1 MFMRDFIKRN
11 KKFLIITCVIFLCIV
26 LGVVLYT
33 HVGHKL
39 IEAMYKGES
48 IGFLNKIIEGQ
59 SMHPLEYYLGAA
71 DLLFYRILFFS
82 VYLFFFCCIF
92 LFKSTHTRI
101 EFVIIILA
109 IGIGVMSQLPSFLN
123 RYIINDDV
131 RQHVYWM
138 QQFRDSGLFK
148 NDLLTVYAKNYQPW
162 GFIALYYVFSFM
174 IDPMIISKII
184 PIVLFVVSSLYLFK
198 LVREMTNNYTGFLA
212 ASIFMA
218 APIYL
223 HRMVGGPPRAFG
235 YPLLIIFLYY
245 LIKKE
250 YLKSSLVLILQCLFY
265 PIVFLLSM
273 LTYLFTFIKMQHKKI
288 FFDKPVTKRKYFII
302 AIIICSFI
310 LCGKYVISYNPPI
323 GKVVTKEQMVGNPE
337 YYSKGRFGLLPTPP
351 VLQSI
356 KQYLKKGMVFSQI
369 FDKPAKMVAINLGGL
384 NSKIIFLI
392 MLLFLAIEIVRKK
405 LLLPIEMILLFLSA
419 ILMHIIS
426 VFFLF
431 RLAFPSRYL
440 QYPLPLISLIICTI
454 AIGQLVIKIKSARIK
469 RTFQILI
476 LILVFLNID
485 HQYSVSLI
493 NMSDKKDLYNYL
505 NSLPKETMI
514 VAHPRLADGIPT
526 FAQRKVFI
534 KYELSHPI
542 FDNYWKTIKKRTVD
556 FFDAYYSEN
565 SLFIYAFC
573 KQNGIDYFVVDKK
586 HFTEKY
592 LKHGRIYFEPFNTY
606 VKNITEKRKNFALD
620 NIPEEDK
627 LFVTNDIFVI
637 KKDVLNVNSFKD
649 KK

>member
-1 MFMRDFIKRN
+1 MPDFIKRN
-11 KKFLIITCVIFLCIV
+11 KKVLIIACVIFLCIM
-26 LGVVLYT
+26 LGVMLYNY
-33 HVGHKL
+33 VGHKL
-39 IEAMYKGES
+39 IDVVYEGES

-59 SMHPLEYYLGAA
+59 SMHPLEHYLGIA
-71 DLLFYRILFFS
+71 DLLFYRILLFGACL
-82 VYLFFFCCIF
+82 LFFFCIF
-92 LFKSTHTRI
+92 LFKSTHARI
-101 EFVIIILA
+101 EFAIIILA

-131 RQHVYWM
+131 MQHVYWM
-138 QQFRDSGLFK
+138 QQFRDGGLFK

-162 GFIALYYVFSFM
+162 GFIALYYVFSFI

-198 LVREMTNNYTGFLA
+198 LVSEMTNNYTGFLS

-223 HRMVGGPPRAFG
+223 DRMVGGLPRAFG

-273 LTYLFTFIKMQHKKI
+273 LTYLFAFIKMQHKKI
-288 FFDKPVTKRKYFII
+288 FFDKPVTKTKYFII

-310 LCGKYVISYNPPI
+310 LCGKYVISYNPSI

-337 YYSKGRFGLLPTPP
+337 YYYSKGRFNLLPTPP

-369 FDKPAKMVAINLGGL
+369 FDKPTKMVSINPGGL
-384 NSKIIFLI
+384 NSEIIFLI
-392 MLLFLAIEIVRKK
+392 ILLFLALEIKRKK
-405 LLLPIEMILLFLSA
+405 LLLPIEIILLFLSA

-426 VFFLF
+426 VLFLF

-440 QYPLPLISLIICTI
+440 MYSLPLITLIICTI

-485 HQYSVSLI
+485 HQYSVGLI

-505 NSLPKETMI
+505 NSLPKKTMI
-514 VAHPRLADGIPT
+514 VAHPGLADGIPT

-534 KYELSHPI
+534 KYELSHPV

-556 FFDAYYSEN
+556 FFNAYYSEN
-565 SLFIYAFC
+565 TLLIYDFC
-573 KQNGIDYFVVDKK
+573 KQNGIDYFIVDKK

-592 LKHGRIYFEPFNTY
+592 LNHGRIYFEPFNTY
-606 VKNITEKRKNFALD
+606 VKNITEKRKNFVLD

-627 LFVTNDIFVI
+627 LFVANDIFVI

-649 KK
+649 EK